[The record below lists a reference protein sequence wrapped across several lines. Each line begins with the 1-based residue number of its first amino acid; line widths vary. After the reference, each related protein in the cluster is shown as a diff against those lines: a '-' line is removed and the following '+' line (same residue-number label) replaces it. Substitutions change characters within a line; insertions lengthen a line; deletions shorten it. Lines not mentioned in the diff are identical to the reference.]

1 MVYGV
6 IISIAGSIGEFQ
18 IPSTTKDVLEWVR
31 KKYKN
36 NDVQFQGK
44 IQDPVKE
51 TQYLSIFASTG
62 GNEDQI
68 NQHMLPSPFDEET
81 YTGQIIVLAT
91 ESDEQDEYDQLASSY
106 VNLRSEHY
114 ETLYQEW
121 AFAVDEEDDD
131 AVYEAEA
138 EVEDDI
144 EPVIDDEYVAEEED
158 DEPVKKAVPT
168 GKILQAHS
176 KNVFIDCNIRTKV
189 TDNFNEILE
198 DLELSKQ
205 VEEEILHVVA
215 DQALQ
220 ENIDVDW
227 ANRIFWNMYRSKA
240 ISIYENLRG
249 ENSYVQNNENWAS
262 KLKSGDITPKSFAGL
277 STVDI
282 CPSRWKA
289 AIEKI
294 IETEKKLYAK
304 NENAAIFMWCSSCKK
319 KSKCDYYQMQTR
331 SADEPMTTFVT
342 CLECDRKWKF

>member
-6 IISIAGSIGEFQ
+6 LISTSGSIGEFQ
-18 IPSTTKDVLEWVR
+18 IPTKVSDVLEWMR

-36 NDVQFQGK
+36 NDIQFQGK
-44 IQDPVKE
+44 IQDPVKD
-51 TQYLSIFASTG
+51 TQYLSIFASSTG
-62 GNEDQI
+62 DEDQI

-81 YTGQIIVLAT
+81 YTGQILILAT
-91 ESDEQDEYDQLASSY
+91 ESENQDEYEPNVSSY

-121 AFAVDEEDDD
+121 TFAVEEEEDDLAEDGVEEDDD
-131 AVYEAEA
+131 ADQVDY
-138 EVEDDI
+138 D
-144 EPVIDDEYVAEEED
+144 EEED
-158 DEPVKKAVPT
+158 NEVTHQVTHVPRAIT
-168 GKILQAHS
+168 TQSA
-176 KNVFIDCNIRTKV
+176 NVFVECNIRDKV
-189 TDNFNEILE
+189 LENFKELLE
-198 DLELSKQ
+198 DHHTAKELEES
-205 VEEEILHVVA
+205 VLHVVV
-215 DQALQ
+215 DQAIK
-220 ENIDVDW
+220 ENMDVDW
-227 ANRIFWNMYRSKA
+227 TNRVFWNMYRSKA
-240 ISIYENLRG
+240 ISMYENLRG
-249 ENSYVQNNENWAS
+249 KSSYVQNSENWLS
-262 KLKSGDITPKSFAGL
+262 KLKSGEITAKTLAEMSA
-277 STVDI
+277 VDL